1 MELKGYDAAKMRKV
15 LDVIHAVSP
24 LNGIVTVFVDYD
36 IERLLVAA
44 NFLWTDESGD
54 VFEDYALSEWSR
66 RGGDVRELA
75 KILDLDIE
83 ITL

>member
-1 MELKGYDAAKMRKV
+1 MELKGCDAAKMRKV

-24 LNGIVTVFVDYD
+24 LNGIVTIFVDYE

-44 NFLWTDESGD
+44 NFMWADEDGD

-75 KILDLDIE
+75 EILGLDIE
-83 ITL
+83 VTL